1 MKLQQITGVT
11 LLTAFSIAT
20 ASIAQERKIKFS
32 AEYERVNVGDFQQL
46 GDGQSAETLLVRL
59 RAKTAVDP
67 VANLLPEQIAGQ
79 YANPS
84 GELVKRFGPVVVGNN
99 LYIFPD
105 RTYVYC
111 EWAVVMPN
119 TVFDKGTWSFTGG
132 VLELRSDRE
141 VTWNPDLE
149 RRFLAVRRAFHAK
162 EILLIGAE
170 KALRRFE
177 KQAGGDPESML
188 LMIAKQ
194 RVKTISR
201 AEAAEQKT
209 TLMREG
215 WRPDSLG
222 KPELDPT
229 SPANLPT
236 GSLTPRKPDHR
247 TSAS

>member
-1 MKLQQITGVT
+1 MWKCIGIACVVLGSAA
-11 LLTAFSIAT
+11 AFSAD
-20 ASIAQERKIKFS
+20 
-32 AEYERVNVGDFQQL
+32 YGRVNVRDVRQL
-46 GDGQSAETLLVRL
+46 VEGQSAATPLVRL

-84 GELVKRFGPVVVGNN
+84 GELVKRFGPAEVGNN

-149 RRFLAVRRAFHAK
+149 RRFLAVRRASHAK

-188 LMIAKQ
+188 LIIAKQ
-194 RVKTISR
+194 RLKTISR
-201 AEAAEQKT
+201 AEAAGIC
-209 TLMREG
+209 R
-215 WRPDSLG
+215 
-222 KPELDPT
+222 LDPC
-229 SPANLPT
+229 PAQPGQRRPQT
-236 GSLTPRKPDHR
+236 RVHR
-247 TSAS
+247 W